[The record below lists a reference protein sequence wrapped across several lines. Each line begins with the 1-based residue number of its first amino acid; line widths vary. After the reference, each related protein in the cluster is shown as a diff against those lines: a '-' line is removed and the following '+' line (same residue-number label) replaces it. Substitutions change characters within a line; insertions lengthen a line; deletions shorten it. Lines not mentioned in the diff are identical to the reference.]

1 MLVPRKQDV
10 IHKSW
15 LLRLLTAICENPYLA
30 ESLGFKGGTCAAMR
44 GLINRFSI
52 DLDFDL
58 LVSEKEIPKAR
69 KHLEKIFTELGL
81 EIKDQSSKVPQYFLR
96 YPVGDKVYRNTIK
109 LDVFF
114 PAPPMNDYEMVHLPE
129 IDRIVKCQT
138 LDTMVAHKL
147 ITLIARHERTSK
159 IAARDIFDVYQ
170 FLLNGYPYKKEIIE
184 SVRKVNPAKFFHD
197 LIELVDK
204 KVNTTIINQDLNSL
218 LPSKEFHGIR
228 KILKQQ
234 TLILL
239 RDELERINKTF
250 PN

>member
-1 MLVPRKQDV
+1 MLIPRKQDV

-15 LLRLLTAICENPYLA
+15 LLRLLTAICEDQFLA
-30 ESLGFKGGTCAAMR
+30 DSLGFKGGTCAAMR

-96 YPVGDKVYRNTIK
+96 YPVGDQVHRNTIQ
-109 LDVFF
+109 LDILF
-114 PAPPMNDYEMVHLPE
+114 PALPVNDYEMVHLPE

-159 IAARDIFDVYQ
+159 IAARDVFDVYQ

-184 SVRKVNPAKFFHD
+184 FVRKTDLAKFFRD

-204 KVNTTIINQDLNSL
+204 KVNLTMINQDLNFL
-218 LPSKEFHGIR
+218 LPNKEFQDIR

-234 TLILL
+234 TLMLL
-239 RDELERINKTF
+239 KDELERIGKTSH
-250 PN
+250 